1 MKKTDIAVFIIACVV
16 LVLAGLV
23 LSGNKGIVIPFA
35 DKADPTQ
42 GSELVDGT
50 DHTYENEGD
59 SFANFGNSPD
69 NPFEVSIA
77 GATGWPVCDMNLL
90 DNPNSSASVI
100 STVMQGEPFC
110 IINETGDY
118 LHVIYEG
125 NIGFID
131 QAYCFIN
138 LPDVMP
144 STEYDIT
151 NAYSSIFRSSGT
163 DIPGLT
169 GMQLYDYGRQYNQR
183 LEREEFIAPMLYST
197 AKKVAAASSLI
208 NSMGYRFRIYDT
220 YRPHSVTVLAATQL
234 QELYNSD
241 ENVRHNID
249 YDANGGYWGQSWFLA
264 QGVST
269 HNTGSALDVSLVD
282 INTGEEV
289 SMQCP
294 MHELSTQALKTG
306 GDDLSYVFGE
316 ADMVGIA
323 SEWWHFQDDTGHSRI
338 LSRTG
343 ALDIQF
349 TSISSVSVEQV
360 YAYMMGDESQVPVSY

>member
-1 MKKTDIAVFIIACVV
+1 MSNKTTIIAGPCVIESAELLDTV
-16 LVLAGLV
+16 AQKSVRAPIDERNVEKGLIKV
-23 LSGNKGIVIPFA
+23 KRNTTELLRQL
-35 DKADPTQ
+35 TQ
-42 GSELVDGT
+42 RGVTAESELYDAVMDFA
-50 DHTYENEGD
+50 GD
-59 SFANFGNSPD
+59 LSNQVITRAKVARA
-69 NPFEVSIA
+69 ELM
-77 GATGWPVCDMNLL
+77 ATGKVTIKENNL
-90 DNPNSSASVI
+90 D
-100 STVMQGEPFC
+100 
-110 IINETGDY
+110 
-118 LHVIYEG
+118 
-125 NIGFID
+125 
-131 QAYCFIN
+131 
-138 LPDVMP
+138 
-144 STEYDIT
+144 
-151 NAYSSIFRSSGT
+151 
-163 DIPGLT
+163 LT
-169 GMQLYDYGRQYNQR
+169 IDYGVPAAN
-183 LEREEFIAPMLYST
+183 L
-197 AKKVAAASSLI
+197 AKTLDLGADAAE
-208 NSMGYRFRIYDT
+208 D
-220 YRPHSVTVLAATQL
+220 PATQL

-316 ADMVGIA
+316 AGMVGIA